1 MVPGADVWRESETAE
16 ALILM
21 GAWCGA
27 YLADTT
33 RKKTGMR
40 LRPQV
45 GSGVCQMERN
55 RKKWSK
61 VAQGGVL
68 LKECTKMAF
77 DPLRA
82 ASHLAAKASVA
93 R

>member
-1 MVPGADVWRESETAE
+1 MDYIRLSCVGEFEQHLVLIGKNPDVPLGAMDV
-16 ALILM
+16 
-21 GAWCGA
+21 
-27 YLADTT
+27 
-33 RKKTGMR
+33 
-40 LRPQV
+40 
-45 GSGVCQMERN
+45 
-55 RKKWSK
+55 
-61 VAQGGVL
+61 